1 MGKDKKE
8 RLKINSSFNLNIGK
22 ILSENK
28 QNFSNKTEQI
38 KRGTISVEK
47 EKKSTKDNY
56 NY

>member
-8 RLKINSSFNLNIGK
+8 RLKINRSFNLNIGK